1 MPNIAPFHPQLV
13 HFVIALGCVGICL
26 RILSLF
32 GRGAWLNPAAA
43 TLIILSAGTSVVAA
57 KSGLDAHGP
66 AERVP
71 GAREA
76 VQEHEHW
83 GNRARN
89 ILIVLAGLE
98 ALVLIWS
105 SHRAGRVLKLV
116 SAGTGLVAGFFLYEA
131 GEHGGELVYSYA
143 GGVGLRSGD
152 PADLSNLLVAALFH
166 NARLNRDSGRVEDA
180 ARLTDELARLRPDD
194 PMVKFLVV
202 ESKLR
207 DRKDP
212 QGALAELRMMQV
224 PPEDPRLAPRYGL
237 LMAQAY
243 GDAGYPDSAKVVLTA
258 LTGRFPNNRAVKDAL
273 AKLP

>member
-43 TLIILSAGTSVVAA
+43 TLIILSAGTAVFAA
-57 KSGLDAHGP
+57 QSGLDAHGP

-76 VQEHEHW
+76 VQEHEEW
-83 GNRARN
+83 GKRARN
-89 ILIVLAGLE
+89 ILIVMAGLE

-105 SHRAGRVLKLV
+105 SSRAGRVLKLV
-116 SAGTGLVAGFFLYEA
+116 SGGTGLVAGLFLYEA
-131 GEHGGELVYSYA
+131 GEHGGELVYNYA

-166 NARLNRDSGRVEDA
+166 NARMNRDSGRAEDA

-194 PMVKFLVV
+194 PNVKFLVI

-224 PPEDPRLAPRYGL
+224 APDDPRLAPRHGML
-237 LMAQAY
+237 TAQAY
-243 GDAGYPDSAKVVLTA
+243 GDANLPDSAKMVLTA
-258 LTGRFPNNRAVKDAL
+258 LAARFPSHRGVREAL

>member
-1 MPNIAPFHPQLV
+1 MPNIASFHPQLV

-26 RILSLF
+26 RILSLA

-43 TLIILSAGTSVVAA
+43 ALIILSAGASVFAA
-57 KSGLDAHGP
+57 ESGLDAHGP

-76 VQEHEHW
+76 VQEHEEW
-83 GNRARN
+83 GKRARN

-105 SHRAGRVLKLV
+105 SSRAGRVLKLV
-116 SAGTGLVAGFFLYEA
+116 SAGTGLVAGFALYEA
-131 GEHGGELVYSYA
+131 GEHGGELVYNYA

-152 PADLSNLLVAALFH
+152 PADLSNLLVAALYH
-166 NARLNRDSGRVEDA
+166 NARLNRDSGRAEDA

-194 PMVKFLVV
+194 PTVKFLVI

-224 PPEDPRLAPRYGL
+224 APDDPRLAPRHGML
-237 LMAQAY
+237 TAQAY
-243 GDAGYPDSAKVVLTA
+243 GDAGHPDSARIVLTA
-258 LTGRFPNNRAVKDAL
+258 LAARFPNNRGVKDAL

>member
-1 MPNIAPFHPQLV
+1 VF
-13 HFVIALGCVGICL
+13 
-26 RILSLF
+26 
-32 GRGAWLNPAAA
+32 AAE
-43 TLIILSAGTSVVAA
+43 
-57 KSGLDAHGP
+57 SGLDAHGP

-76 VQEHEHW
+76 VQEHEEW
-83 GNRARN
+83 GKRARN

-105 SHRAGRVLKLV
+105 SSRAGRVLKLV
-116 SAGTGLVAGFFLYEA
+116 SAGTGLVAGFALYEA
-131 GEHGGELVYSYA
+131 GEHGGELVYNYA

-152 PADLSNLLVAALFH
+152 PADLSNLLVAALYH
-166 NARLNRDSGRVEDA
+166 NARLNRDSGRAEDA

-194 PMVKFLVV
+194 PTVKFLVI

-224 PPEDPRLAPRYGL
+224 APDDPRLAPRHGML
-237 LMAQAY
+237 TAQAY
-243 GDAGYPDSAKVVLTA
+243 GDAGHPDSARIVLTA
-258 LTGRFPNNRAVKDAL
+258 LAARFPNNRGVKDAL

>member
-13 HFVIALGCVGICL
+13 HFVLALGCVGICL

-43 TLIILSAGTSVVAA
+43 MLIILSAGASVFAA
-57 KSGLDAHGP
+57 ESGVDAHGP

-76 VQEHEHW
+76 VQVHEDW
-83 GNRARN
+83 GNKSRN

-98 ALVLIWS
+98 MLVLIWS
-105 SHRAGRVLKLV
+105 HHKAGKVLRVV

-152 PADLSNLLVAALFH
+152 PADLSNLLVAALYH
-166 NARLNRDSGRVEDA
+166 NARMARDSGRAEDA
-180 ARLTDELARLRPDD
+180 ARLTDELARVRPDD
-194 PMVKFLVV
+194 PIVKFLVV

-212 QGALAELRMMQV
+212 EGALTDLRMIQV
-224 PPEDPRLAPRYGL
+224 AADDARLAPRHGML
-237 LMAQAY
+237 TAQAHVA
-243 GDAGYPDSAKVVLTA
+243 AGNSDSAKVVLTA
-258 LTGRFPNNRAVKDAL
+258 LATRFPNNRAVKDAL

>member
-1 MPNIAPFHPQLV
+1 MPNIASFHPQLV

-26 RILSLF
+26 RILSLA

-43 TLIILSAGTSVVAA
+43 ALIILSAGASVFAA
-57 KSGLDAHGP
+57 ESGLDAHGP

-76 VQEHEHW
+76 VQEHEEW
-83 GNRARN
+83 GKRARN

-105 SHRAGRVLKLV
+105 SSRAGRVLKLV
-116 SAGTGLVAGFFLYEA
+116 SAGTGLAAGFALYEA
-131 GEHGGELVYSYA
+131 GEHGGELVYNYA

-152 PADLSNLLVAALFH
+152 PADLSNLLVAALYH
-166 NARLNRDSGRVEDA
+166 NARLNRDSGRAEDA

-194 PMVKFLVV
+194 PTVKFLVI

-224 PPEDPRLAPRYGL
+224 APDDPRLAPRHGML
-237 LMAQAY
+237 TAQAY
-243 GDAGYPDSAKVVLTA
+243 GDAGHPDSARIVLTA
-258 LTGRFPNNRAVKDAL
+258 LAARFPNNRGVKDAL

>member
-1 MPNIAPFHPQLV
+1 MPNIASFHPQLV

-26 RILSLF
+26 RILSLA

-43 TLIILSAGTSVVAA
+43 ALIILSAGASVFAA
-57 KSGLDAHGP
+57 ESGLDAHGP

-76 VQEHEHW
+76 VQEHEEW
-83 GNRARN
+83 GKRARN

-105 SHRAGRVLKLV
+105 SSRAGRVLKLV
-116 SAGTGLVAGFFLYEA
+116 SAGTGLVAGFALYEA
-131 GEHGGELVYSYA
+131 GEHGGELVYNYA

-152 PADLSNLLVAALFH
+152 PADLSNLLVAALYH
-166 NARLNRDSGRVEDA
+166 NARLNRDSGRAEDA

-194 PMVKFLVV
+194 PTVKFLVI

-224 PPEDPRLAPRYGL
+224 APDDPRLAPRHGML
-237 LMAQAY
+237 TAQAY
-243 GDAGYPDSAKVVLTA
+243 GDAGHPDSARIVLTA
-258 LTGRFPNNRAVKDAL
+258 LAARFPNNRGVKEAL